1 MAGNVCRGTY
11 DPRPGEKPITT
22 RLGLMGGRLTEIGGW
37 GTGRGWME
45 SVFQVTQAFSSPS
58 RGGGF
63 FIESREGRTLVFNFL
78 GSFWSNVTSQ
88 FLIEILIKFENEDN
102 SSRDE
107 SNIENY
113 NKRGPV
119 WKAARSRQRKLVYR
133 EESKSWEQAIRIIP
147 HYRSSIVSFSDEA
160 RKYQKSPPMDCLLYY
175 WNIISALRDICNSI
189 DLFPETKLRE

>member
-37 GTGRGWME
+37 VGGGW
-45 SVFQVTQAFSSPS
+45 SPFFRWLKRFLPS

-63 FIESREGRTLVFNFL
+63 FIESRERRTLVFNFL

-119 WKAARSRQRKLVYR
+119 WKAARPRQRKLVYR
-133 EESKSWEQAIRIIP
+133 EESKSREQAIRIIP

-189 DLFPETKLRE
+189 DLFSETKLRE